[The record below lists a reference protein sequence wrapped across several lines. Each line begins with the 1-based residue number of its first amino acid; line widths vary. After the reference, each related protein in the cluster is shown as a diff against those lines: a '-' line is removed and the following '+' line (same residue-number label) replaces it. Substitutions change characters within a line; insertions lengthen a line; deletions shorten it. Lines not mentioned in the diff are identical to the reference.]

1 MSPSR
6 SGDEISCS
14 ILFWHDTDA
23 SYGCRDVKLPINLQ
37 AGENNPVVQELSHQF
52 QSQLKWNTES
62 PSKSGMVE
70 TSFLS
75 ALPATAQTRGLSTK
89 VPAMQTFLPLLLP
102 TMKASVTVR
111 AMSASPENN

>member
-1 MSPSR
+1 M
-6 SGDEISCS
+6 DVVISNYLS
-14 ILFWHDTDA
+14 NF
-23 SYGCRDVKLPINLQ
+23 Q
-37 AGENNPVVQELSHQF
+37 AGENNAVMQELSHQF

-111 AMSASPENN
+111 AISASPENN

>member
-1 MSPSR
+1 MRIYTSHPWASIRNVQALKYHANAQEQSPEFWSR
-6 SGDEISCS
+6 
-14 ILFWHDTDA
+14 LW
-23 SYGCRDVKLPINLQ
+23 RDIK
-37 AGENNPVVQELSHQF
+37 
-52 QSQLKWNTES
+52 S

-75 ALPATAQTRGLSTK
+75 AFPATAQTRGLSTK

-111 AMSASPENN
+111 AISTSPENDEDKNSWNHKSLTAV